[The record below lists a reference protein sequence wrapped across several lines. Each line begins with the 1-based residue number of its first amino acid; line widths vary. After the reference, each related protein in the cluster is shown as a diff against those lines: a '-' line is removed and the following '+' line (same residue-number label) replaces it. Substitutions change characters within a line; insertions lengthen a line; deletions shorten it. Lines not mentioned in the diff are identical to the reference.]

1 MKKTEED
8 IELEI
13 EKIKA
18 QKNAQIKKLQAQKRK
33 IRAANSAET
42 RKQRN
47 RILFTAGALLGS
59 CVEGNAANIN
69 INELAAYID
78 ENRATIASRIST
90 KEPRSMAEAAEA
102 LKDWE
107 KRAKEAKRAEKE
119 WEKPSET
126 TTAEQGNAEEEKVAN
141 ETATD
146 AVAASDQPGAS
157 EPPYPYRAPAWQPCE
172 TV

>member
-69 INELAAYID
+69 INELAAYIN

-90 KEPRSMAEAAEA
+90 KEPRSMATAAEA

-107 KRAKEAKRAEKE
+107 KRAKEAKRAENQ
-119 WEKPSET
+119 
-126 TTAEQGNAEEEKVAN
+126 TAKAEGEPAED

-157 EPPYPYRAPAWQPCE
+157 EPPYPYQAPAWQNSE

>member
-1 MKKTEED
+1 MKKTVEEL
-8 IELEI
+8 EVEI

-69 INELAAYID
+69 IDELAAYID

-107 KRAKEAKRAEKE
+107 KRAKEAKRAE
-119 WEKPSET
+119 
-126 TTAEQGNAEEEKVAN
+126 N

-157 EPPYPYRAPAWQPCE
+157 EPPYPYQAPAWQPRE

>member
-1 MKKTEED
+1 MKKTVEEL
-8 IELEI
+8 EVEI

-47 RILFTAGALLGS
+47 HILFTAGALLGS

-69 INELAAYID
+69 IDELAAYID

-119 WEKPSET
+119 AAK
-126 TTAEQGNAEEEKVAN
+126 AEGEPAED

-146 AVAASDQPGAS
+146 AVAASGQPGAS
-157 EPPYPYRAPAWQPCE
+157 EPPYPYQAPAWLPCE

>member
-33 IRAANSAET
+33 IRAANSAEA

-69 INELAAYID
+69 IDELAAYID

-107 KRAKEAKRAEKE
+107 KRAKEAKRAE
-119 WEKPSET
+119 
-126 TTAEQGNAEEEKVAN
+126 N

-157 EPPYPYRAPAWQPCE
+157 EPPYPYQAPAWQPRE

>member
-33 IRAANSAET
+33 IRAANSAEA

-69 INELAAYID
+69 IDELAAYID

-107 KRAKEAKRAEKE
+107 KRAKEAKRAE
-119 WEKPSET
+119 
-126 TTAEQGNAEEEKVAN
+126 N

-157 EPPYPYRAPAWQPCE
+157 EPPYPYQAPAWQPCE